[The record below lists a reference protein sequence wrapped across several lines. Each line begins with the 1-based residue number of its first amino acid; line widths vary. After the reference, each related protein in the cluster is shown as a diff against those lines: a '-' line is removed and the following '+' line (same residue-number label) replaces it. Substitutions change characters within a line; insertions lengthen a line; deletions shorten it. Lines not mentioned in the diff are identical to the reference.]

1 MSKKIGDQLDY
12 LVMEVLM
19 DNGFSVHANC
29 IIDKIKCNE
38 KAWNEVNGGK
48 DFESR
53 IKYILKRFN
62 NDGIVEKG
70 EESAYTWK
78 KGKERFE
85 EKFIEIVQKIAKIYE
100 FRFVVDKEGNLKTD
114 KYIFNEYLE
123 DENQTNSKILCTDD
137 IDKLGKYLIKYN
149 LEDKFIIDED
159 KFDYDYITKLE

>member
-62 NDGIVEKG
+62 DNGIVEKG
-70 EESAYTWK
+70 EESASTWK
-78 KGKERFE
+78 RGKEKFE
-85 EKFIEIVQKIAKIYE
+85 EKFVELIQEMVKIYE
-100 FRFVVDKEGNLKTD
+100 FKFVVDEEGNLKTD
-114 KYIFNEYLE
+114 MYIFNEYLE
-123 DENQTNSKILCTDD
+123 DKNQENSKILLTDD
-137 IDKLGKYLIKYN
+137 IDKLGKYLLHYN
-149 LEDKFIIDED
+149 LQEKFTINKDE
-159 KFDYDYITKLE
+159 YDDSYITKLE